1 MATLTQIRQGLGQ
14 VWDSVVEGWRTLTR
28 RASSAITRFSLPGK
42 AARDSDE
49 MALVEAGRRSVGWG
63 VLAAE
68 VFDDSDRVV
77 VRVEA
82 PGMKRSDFDIEV
94 LDDILLIRGEKKIE
108 RESTVGQYHLVE
120 CAYGSFERAIPLPV
134 PVKPAKAK
142 ARYRKGVLR
151 IELPKRKESRP
162 RVRQIPIR

>member
-14 VWDSVVEGWRTLTR
+14 VWDSMVEGWRALTR
-28 RASSAITRFSLPGK
+28 RASSAITRFSLPGRT
-42 AARDSDE
+42 ARDSDE
-49 MALVEAGRRSVGWG
+49 MALVEISRRSVGWG

-82 PGMKRSDFDIEV
+82 PGMKRDDFDIEV
-94 LDDILLIRGEKKIE
+94 VDDILLIRGEKKIE

-120 CAYGSFERAIPLPV
+120 CAYGTFERAIPLPV
-134 PVKPAKAK
+134 PVEPGKAR

-151 IELPKRKESRP
+151 IELPKRKEARP
-162 RVRQIPIR
+162 RVRQIPIK